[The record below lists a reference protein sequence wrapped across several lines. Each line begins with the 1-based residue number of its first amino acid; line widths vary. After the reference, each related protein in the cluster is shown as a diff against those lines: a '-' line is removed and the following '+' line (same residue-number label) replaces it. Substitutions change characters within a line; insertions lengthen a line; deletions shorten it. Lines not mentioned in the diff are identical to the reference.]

1 MRVKQDEVDVEKMQ
15 VYLDLYPLE
24 DQEYLPP
31 SLHVMILDEDSAS
44 VIEAKA
50 KNDNKAI
57 QLKLSGAVGEHF
69 SVKIT
74 LENFSV
80 IENFVI

>member
-50 KNDNKAI
+50 KNDSTKVERRRW
-57 QLKLSGAVGEHF
+57 GAF
-69 SVKIT
+69 
-74 LENFSV
+74 
-80 IENFVI
+80 